1 MPLGSLY
8 VRQKLDTK
16 NKVSFLFYG
25 PQGTG
30 KTMMVRA
37 LAHECDA
44 MVLDLSPMNIEE
56 RYTDKE
62 STKKLIAMTFVV
74 AKNFQPAI
82 IYIDECELVHPGG
95 KKKKGAAAVPG
106 ASASRIKKLL
116 TDYKNK
122 FLVPKEDRVVIIG
135 CTYKPYELNMKEAKN
150 FYDKKFYFPFP
161 NYGTRKLLFKALI
174 QQKGLELPDNFSLST
189 LAHITEGYSAGSVN
203 KYNIIILLK

>member
-30 KTMMVRA
+30 KTLMVQA
-37 LAHECDA
+37 LANECDA
-44 MVLDLSPMNIEE
+44 IVLDISPMNIEGK
-56 RYTDKE
+56 YMDKE

-95 KKKKGAAAVPG
+95 KKKKGAAGPG
-106 ASASRIKKLL
+106 ASGSRIKKLL

-122 FLVPKEDRVVIIG
+122 FLQPKEDRVVIIG
-135 CTYKPYELNMKEAKN
+135 CTYKPYDLNMKESKN
-150 FYDKKFYFPFP
+150 FYDKKFFFPFP
-161 NYGTRKLLFKALI
+161 NYGTRKKLFKALI
-174 QQKGLELPDNFSLST
+174 EKKGLSLPDNFSLST
-189 LAHITEGYSAGSVN
+189 LAHITEGYSAGSVLI
-203 KYNIIILLK
+203 YVILVI